1 MSGLIG
7 SSGSSWI
14 AQASAVSSNS
24 GRVSYTR
31 NDVPSTVFT
40 RSPKPEA
47 RSLKYTYLQMP
58 AHLSRLRRWFA
69 GAIIAA
75 VLLVAG
81 VYFYARHRVQNALK
95 QIPEKIGLE
104 IKQSATGFTVSK
116 SEQGRTLFTIQASKA
131 VQFKQGGHAELHDV
145 RITLYGSDSSRFDQI
160 RGTDFE
166 YDQQSGDV
174 TAKGKVQIDLGANPQ
189 GLLNPDQSP
198 PKELKNPIHLE
209 TSGLVFN
216 QKTGDAHTR
225 ERVDFGLPQ
234 GSGSAVGVNYAAKT
248 NVLTL
253 QSQVNLAFT
262 GAAAAAITAVRATI
276 TKDPHQVVLDHP
288 RLQNGARQC
297 DADEATLFLRPD
309 NTLDRVLARGNVL
322 VKAESSQP
330 TEARSEQLE
339 LIMAKQHDMLQT
351 AVFSGDVRAQVAGA
365 QPMEGNAGRVVLEFS
380 GNHSSRKKGKN
391 LLTKVHAEDNVKLLQ
406 HQNPANSSASAQDL
420 ELTAPRA
427 DFFLAKGGRPERAE
441 TSGAAQIAIRP
452 SSGSGQQTLV
462 TAAKFEARFD
472 GSGQFTSVHGAPDA
486 RIVSQNPGQPNRIS
500 TSRVLDATFQ
510 PGSGIQSLVQQGNVT
525 YLDGERK
532 AWGDRAR
539 YTPNDQ
545 VLILT
550 GSVRVAD
557 GGMATT
563 AGSMRLNRATGDA
576 FAEGDVKTTYSDLKP
591 QPGGALLSSS
601 SPIHVTARFMGVHG
615 TSAIALYTGDARLWQ
630 DANVVEAQS
639 IEFDRNH
646 RSMVA
651 GGSVAPGSPKDGS
664 VMPQTVSTVLVQAD
678 RSEENRSVEK
688 EKEKENKTGKS
699 IPIVITS
706 ARLTYADNERKAH
719 FEGDVVAKG
728 ADVTITAKKM
738 DAFLQARGSASQ
750 PLSGAGKLDKIVAA
764 EQIVITQPGRHATGD
779 LLTYTASDDKFVL
792 TGGPPSIFDAEHG
805 KITGVSL
812 TFFRHDDRVLVEGN
826 NLSPTVTQTRVAR

>member
-1 MSGLIG
+1 
-7 SSGSSWI
+7 
-14 AQASAVSSNS
+14 
-24 GRVSYTR
+24 
-31 NDVPSTVFT
+31 
-40 RSPKPEA
+40 
-47 RSLKYTYLQMP
+47 MP
-58 AHLSRLRRWFA
+58 AYLSRLRRWFA

-81 VYFYARHRVQNALK
+81 AYFYARHRVQNALK

-145 RITLYGSDSSRFDQI
+145 QITLYGSDSSRFDQI

-174 TAKGKVQIDLGANPQ
+174 TAKGVVQIDLGANPE
-189 GLLNPDQSP
+189 GLLNADQAL

-225 ERVDFGLPQ
+225 ERVDFSLPQ
-234 GSGSAVGVNYAAKT
+234 ARGSALGVNYAART
-248 NVLTL
+248 NAFTL
-253 QSQVNLAFT
+253 LAQVNVTLS
-262 GAAAAAITAVRATI
+262 GAATATITAARATI
-276 TKDPHQVVLDHP
+276 TKDPHLVALDHP
-288 RLQNGARQC
+288 HLQSGARRC

-309 NTLDRVLARGNVL
+309 NTLDHVLARGNVL

-330 TEARSEQLE
+330 AGSSQPTEVRSEQLE
-339 LIMAKQHDMLQT
+339 LIMAKQHDSLRS
-351 AVFSGDVRAQVAGA
+351 AVFSEDVRALVAGA
-365 QPMEGNAGRVVLEFS
+365 QPMQGNAGRVVLEFS
-380 GNHSSRKKGKN
+380 PSHAPGKGSSGRN
-391 LLTKVHAEDNVKLLQ
+391 LVTKVHAEDNVKLLQ
-406 HQNPANSSASAQDL
+406 HQNPASPSASAEDL
-420 ELTAPRA
+420 ELTAPGL
-427 DFFLAKGGRPERAE
+427 DFFIAPGGRPERAE
-441 TSGAAQIAIRP
+441 TSAAAQISIRP
-452 SSGSGQQTLV
+452 AAGSGQQTLV
-462 TAAKFEARFD
+462 TAAKFIAGFD
-472 GSGQFTSVHGAPDA
+472 ASGHFTSVHGAPDA
-486 RIVSQNPGQPNRIS
+486 RIVSQNPGQLDRIS
-500 TSRVLDATFQ
+500 TSQVLDAAFQ
-510 PGSGIQSLVQQGNVT
+510 PGGGIQSLVQQGKLV
-525 YLDGERK
+525 YVDGERK

-539 YTPNDQ
+539 YTPADQ

-550 GSVRVAD
+550 GSPRVTD
-557 GGMATT
+557 GGMTTT
-563 AGSMRLNRATGDA
+563 ANSMRLSRATGDA
-576 FAEGDVKTTYSDLKP
+576 FADGNVKTTYSDLKP

-601 SPIHVTARFMGVHG
+601 SPIHVSARSMTVHG

-639 IEFDRNH
+639 IEFNRDH

-651 GGSVAPGSPKDGS
+651 LGSVAS
-664 VMPQTVSTVLVQAD
+664 QNVSTVLVQTD
-678 RSEENRSVEK
+678 RSEN
-688 EKEKENKTGKS
+688 NTGKS
-699 IPIVITS
+699 IPIAITS
-706 ARLTYADNERKAH
+706 ARLTYADSERKAH

-728 ADVTITAKKM
+728 AEVTITAKKM
-738 DAFLQARGSASQ
+738 DAFLRARGSANQ
-750 PLSGAGKLDKIVAA
+750 PPAGAGKLDKIVAQ
-764 EQIVITQPGRHATGD
+764 EQVVITQPNRRASGD

-826 NLSPTVTQTRVAR
+826 NSSPTVTQTRVAR